1 MPEHV
6 GPNPPE
12 LRPLTAKRTLTAC
25 RVSGVSRSERKSQGS
40 ERGYFM
46 RALVSKRITLKD

>member
-1 MPEHV
+1 
-6 GPNPPE
+6 
-12 LRPLTAKRTLTAC
+12 LTAC